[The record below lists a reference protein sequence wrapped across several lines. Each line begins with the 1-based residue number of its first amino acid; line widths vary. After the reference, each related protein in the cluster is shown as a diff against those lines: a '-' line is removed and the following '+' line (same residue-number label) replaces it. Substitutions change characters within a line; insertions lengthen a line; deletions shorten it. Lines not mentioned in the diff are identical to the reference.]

1 MKDIRRAAAVCL
13 TMTLAVSTLFG
24 NTAWA
29 DMPQKTERK
38 KCVHVHTEECYGEP
52 DEEATSSQ
60 IGEEPTECTHVCTV
74 ESGCIRNTAS
84 SSGTNEDD
92 SETGSDDEETNDQK
106 DSADKEENAP
116 SVSTPSDMEDTTV
129 PGGTVIPAVK
139 SQIFSWSWYDPEEN
153 LLDGKLELSGVT
165 EEAQPSFEEV
175 TEYLPEAIVAQVGE
189 ESEAGKEEKLS
200 ITGWSCNEYVQD
212 EEDRWPLEGTYEFA
226 AELPES
232 YELAEDAEALV
243 VEVSVTGDQAAL
255 TVYNPNNVVLNVNF
269 EKGEPSKGLAYDESG
284 FSSLNNNVM
293 NLLNDRGIEV
303 TNSGE
308 NSFQLRMTNAT
319 TIQNLELSRGTWEI
333 VLNGSNVLEGKGK
346 GVGGVGLKIKEN
358 VRATIKEGTAPAS
371 LTAKNSPTTGTSRDG
386 SSGIVVAG
394 ILTIKSG
401 TIEAT
406 ADAGNNSDPFSGGI
420 VVGSDGILN
429 INGGAVTAAGTGK
442 NGVLVRGNFRM
453 TGGSLTATGSGK
465 PGIENEGSFELSGG
479 TISTSADNGGTGFV
493 QRGKPATIQAKELI
507 TDRLY
512 ITKDSSF
519 TVARRGKVTSG
530 STTINSGTLTNEGE
544 FVSNGPLKKEKDG
557 TFINKGTI
565 SGNGSLPDDA
575 KQTPDPITGYT
586 AKISENY
593 NENRSID
600 VPTLAGIHQPDRA
613 GNLQYELAEYTGS
626 DKGEGTIDKKTGQLT
641 VTKAGVFKIEV
652 NTQESGLYKA
662 GENPVCITL
671 TVNKAKFPDS
681 WNLSVTA
688 ASGKYRGAQ
697 GYLAATIIPIG
708 IPDGA
713 RYEYQLKST
722 SSTDD
727 LQEAQWESECPKI
740 VNVAESE
747 QFVFVRVT
755 VDNYESKV
763 FCSGNQTNIIKRDF
777 TDTKV
782 TLEPEKVI
790 YNGQSRDP
798 EIKVVEN
805 WQGTSEDEVNKADY
819 TIKYWTYW
827 TGTYNKEVTERKD
840 AGTYT
845 VHLLGQGNYTY
856 ESNTAIFTIDKCK
869 LNVRITG
876 DSFDKVYDGTT
887 DIREEQNLSVQLYSD
902 SGTPD
907 SQDVRA
913 DQVNLAYQ
921 SADVGEHNIE
931 AANITLADDNA
942 KNYELTEN
950 SASIKGNIVARDF
963 ASMIVSADP
972 LTYNGTEQ
980 KPQIHASVETGLS
993 NVSPDAVVFTYSKNG
1008 VDYQSE
1014 IPGFTDA
1021 GIYQVYVKAS
1031 MANFNDAVKTVNVT
1045 VQQAPSSS
1053 GSHSGGGKDSGGKGS
1068 SGKSSSGSSG
1078 TVTKDSQKGYRSEEQ
1093 GVITGASNQAVND
1106 GYSHWIKDARGWWL
1120 RYSDGTWPMGNTGAF
1135 HWEKVNG
1142 RWWAFGAEGYLST
1155 GWIYDTLY
1163 QGWFYMD
1170 ENQGMLTGWQ
1180 FINGKWYYLN
1190 SNQDG
1195 SAGIMY
1201 SKRRTPDGWYVKEDG
1216 SWDEEA
1222 GR

>member
-1 MKDIRRAAAVCL
+1 MKGIRRAAAVCL

-29 DMPQKTERK
+29 DMPQKTEKK

-74 ESGCIRNTAS
+74 ESGCIRNTAA

-92 SETGSDDEETNDQK
+92 SETGPDDEETNDQK
-106 DSADKEENAP
+106 DSADKAENAP

-175 TEYLPEAIVAQVGE
+175 TEYLPEAIIAQIGE
-189 ESEAGKEEKLS
+189 ESEAGKEGKLP
-200 ITGWSCNEYVQD
+200 ITGWTCNEYVQD
-212 EEDRWPLEGTYEFA
+212 EEGRWPLEGTYEFA
-226 AELPES
+226 AELPEA
-232 YELAEDAEALV
+232 YELAEDVDAPV
-243 VEVSVTGDQAAL
+243 VEVSVTGDQAAMP
-255 TVYNPNNVVLNVNF
+255 VVNPYAVLNVSFN
-269 EKGEPSKGLAYDESG
+269 PSEGSKSLYFDGKN
-284 FSSLNNNVM
+284 FSSVNSDVM
-293 NLLNDRGIEV
+293 KLLNDNGIKVKV
-303 TNSGE
+303 TSSGE
-308 NSFQLRMTNAT
+308 DRFQLIMTNA

-333 VLNGSNVLEGKGK
+333 VLNGSNELEGKGK
-346 GVGGVGLKIKEN
+346 DFSGCGLRIN
-358 VRATIKEGTAPAS
+358 DYVSATIKAEPESAS
-371 LTAKNSPTTGTSRDG
+371 LKVQNYPTKKTSKDT

-394 ILTIKSG
+394 SLTIESG
-401 TIEAT
+401 TIEA
-406 ADAGNNSDPFSGGI
+406 AAYAEQNSEPVSGAI
-420 VVGSDGILN
+420 VVQSNGTLN
-429 INGGAVTAAGTGK
+429 INGGSVTATGTYK
-442 NGVLVRGNFRM
+442 NGVYVLNNFQM
-453 TGGSLTATGSGK
+453 TGGSLKVTGSGK
-465 PGIENEGSFELSGG
+465 PGIENAGNFNLLDG
-479 TISTSADNGGTGFV
+479 TISTKSNSDGIGFL
-493 QRGKPATIQAKELI
+493 QGRGSVTIKAKELN

-512 ITKDSSF
+512 ITGDSSF
-519 TVARRGKVTSG
+519 TVASVGKVTSE
-530 STTINSGTLTNEGE
+530 STIINSGTLINEGE
-544 FVSNGPLKKEKDG
+544 FVSNGPFVKNEKG

-565 SGNGSLPDDA
+565 SGSGSLPDDA
-575 KQTPDPITGYT
+575 KQTPDPITVYT
-586 AKISENY
+586 AEISENY
-593 NENRSID
+593 KENRSID
-600 VPTLAGIHQPDRA
+600 VKNLAAIQKPVKA

-626 DKGEGTIDKKTGQLT
+626 DKGVGTIDKESGQLK
-641 VTKAGVFKIEV
+641 VDRAGVFKIEV
-652 NTQESGLYKA
+652 NTQASGFYKA
-662 GENPVCITL
+662 GENPVYITL
-671 TVNKAKFPDS
+671 TVNKAAFPGD
-681 WNLSVTA
+681 WNLIVTA
-688 ASGKYRGAQ
+688 TIGEYGGAQ
-697 GYLAATIIPIG
+697 GYPAAAISASSIPK
-708 IPDGA
+708 GA
-713 RYEYQLKST
+713 RYEYQLKRT

-727 LQEAQWESECPKI
+727 LQEDKWESECPKI
-740 VNVAESE
+740 VNVAESG

-755 VDNYESKV
+755 VKNYESKV
-763 FCSGNQTNIIKRDF
+763 FCSGNQTNITKRKF

-782 TLEPEKVI
+782 TLEPETVI
-790 YNGQSRDP
+790 YNGQSRNP

-805 WQGTSEDEVNKADY
+805 WRGSSGAEVDKADY

-827 TGTYNKEVTERKD
+827 TGTDNRIVTERKD

-869 LNVRITG
+869 LNARITG

-887 DIREEQNLSVQLYSD
+887 DITEEQNLSVQLYSD

-931 AANITLADDNA
+931 AANITLAGDNA

-950 SASIKGNIVARDF
+950 STSIKGNIVARDF
-963 ASMIVSADP
+963 ASMTVSADP

-1021 GIYQVYVKAS
+1021 GTYQVYVKAS
-1031 MANFNDAVKTVNVT
+1031 MDNFNDAVKTVNVT
-1045 VQQAPSSS
+1045 IQQAPSSS
-1053 GSHSGGGKDSGGKGS
+1053 GSHSGGGGKGS

-1078 TVTKDSQKGYRSEEQ
+1078 TVTKDSQKGYHSEEQ

-1120 RYSDGTWPMGNTGAF
+1120 RYSDGT
-1135 HWEKVNG
+1135 
-1142 RWWAFGAEGYLST
+1142 
-1155 GWIYDTLY
+1155 
-1163 QGWFYMD
+1163 
-1170 ENQGMLTGWQ
+1170 
-1180 FINGKWYYLN
+1180 
-1190 SNQDG
+1190 
-1195 SAGIMY
+1195 
-1201 SKRRTPDGWYVKEDG
+1201 
-1216 SWDEEA
+1216 
-1222 GR
+1222 

>member
-1 MKDIRRAAAVCL
+1 MKGIRRAAAMCL

-74 ESGCIRNTAS
+74 ESGCIRNTAV

-92 SETGSDDEETNDQK
+92 SETEPDDEETNDQK
-106 DSADKEENAP
+106 DSADKAENAP
-116 SVSTPSDMEDTTV
+116 SVSTPSDMEDTAV

-153 LLDGKLELSGVT
+153 LLDGKLELSGVI

-175 TEYLPEAIVAQVGE
+175 TEYLPEAIIAQVGE
-189 ESEAGKEEKLS
+189 ESEAGKEEKLP

-212 EEDRWPLEGTYEFA
+212 EEGRWPLEGTYEFA
-226 AELPES
+226 AELPEA
-232 YELAEDAEALV
+232 YELAEDVDALV
-243 VEVSVTGDQAAL
+243 VEVSVTGDQAAM
-255 TVYNPNNVVLNVNF
+255 TVVSGECVLNVSFNS
-269 EKGEPSKGLAYDESG
+269 GEEFKSLYFDGNK
-284 FSSLNNNVM
+284 FSSVNNDVM
-293 NLLNDRGIEV
+293 KLLNDHGIKV

-308 NSFQLRMTNAT
+308 NSFQLRMTKA
-319 TIQNLELSRGTWEI
+319 TIQNLELSQGTWEI
-333 VLNGSNVLEGKGK
+333 VLNGSNVLKGKGK
-346 GVGGVGLKIKEN
+346 GFSGCGLRIN
-358 VRATIKEGTAPAS
+358 DYVSATIKAETASAS
-371 LTAKNSPTTGTSRDG
+371 LTVKNSPTKRTSDDA
-386 SSGIVVAG
+386 SSAIVVAG
-394 ILTIKSG
+394 SLTIESG
-401 TIEAT
+401 TIEA
-406 ADAGNNSDPFSGGI
+406 AAYAEQNSDPVSGAIVVQSNGTLNISGG
-420 VVGSDGILN
+420 S
-429 INGGAVTAAGTGK
+429 VTAAGTHK
-442 NGVLVRGNFRM
+442 NGVYVRRNFQM
-453 TGGSLTATGSGK
+453 TGGSLTVTGSGK
-465 PGIENEGSFELSGG
+465 PGIENVGSFELSGG
-479 TISTSADNGGTGFV
+479 TISTNGGPGFL
-493 QRGKPATIQAKELI
+493 QRGGTATIQAKELN

-512 ITKDSSF
+512 INGNSSF
-519 TVARRGKVTSG
+519 TVAKGGKVTSG
-530 STTINSGTLTNEGE
+530 STIIDSGTLTNAGE
-544 FVSNGPLKKEKDG
+544 FVLNGAFEKGKYG
-557 TFINKGTI
+557 TFINNGTI
-565 SGNGSLPDDA
+565 SGTGSLPDGV
-575 KQTPDPITGYT
+575 KQIPDNITVYKAEISADYCDNMSINVQNLAAIHKPI
-586 AKISENY
+586 K
-593 NENRSID
+593 
-600 VPTLAGIHQPDRA
+600 AGD
-613 GNLQYELAEYTGS
+613 LQYELAEYTGS
-626 DKGEGTIDKKTGQLT
+626 DKGVGTIDKESGQLT
-641 VTKAGVFKIEV
+641 VDRAGVFKIEV
-652 NTQESGLYKA
+652 NTQASGFYKA
-662 GENPVCITL
+662 GENPVYITL
-671 TVNKAKFPDS
+671 TVNKAAFPGD
-681 WNLSVTA
+681 WNLIVTA
-688 ASGKYRGAQ
+688 TIGEYGGAQ
-697 GYLAATIIPIG
+697 GYPAAAISASSIPK
-708 IPDGA
+708 GA
-713 RYEYQLKST
+713 RYEYQLKRT

-727 LQEAQWESECPKI
+727 LQEDKWESECPKI
-740 VNVAESE
+740 VNVAESG

-763 FCSGNQTNIIKRDF
+763 FCSGNQTNITKRKF

-782 TLEPEKVI
+782 TLEPETVI
-790 YNGQSRDP
+790 YNGQSRNP

-805 WQGTSEDEVNKADY
+805 WRGSSGAEVDKADY

-827 TGTYNKEVTERKD
+827 TGTDNREVTERKD

-845 VHLLGQGNYTY
+845 VCLLGQENYTN
-856 ESNTAIFTIDKCK
+856 ELNKAILTIDKCK
-869 LNVRITG
+869 LNARITG
-876 DSFDKVYDGTT
+876 GSFDKVYDGTT
-887 DIREEQNLSVQLYSD
+887 DITEEQNLSVQLYSD

-921 SADVGEHNIE
+921 SADVGEHDIE
-931 AANITLADDNA
+931 AANITLAGDNA

-950 SASIKGNIVARDF
+950 STSIKGNIVARDF
-963 ASMIVSADP
+963 ASMTVSADP

-1021 GIYQVYVKAS
+1021 GTYQVYVKAS
-1031 MANFNDAVKTVNVT
+1031 MDNFNDAVKTLNVT

-1053 GSHSGGGKDSGGKGS
+1053 GSHSGGGGKGS
-1068 SGKSSSGSSG
+1068 SGKSSSGSSS

-1155 GWIYDTLY
+1155 GWIYDTLH

-1170 ENQGMLTGWQ
+1170 ENQGTLTGWQ

-1190 SNQDG
+1190 PNQDG

>member
-1 MKDIRRAAAVCL
+1 M
-13 TMTLAVSTLFG
+13 
-24 NTAWA
+24 
-29 DMPQKTERK
+29 
-38 KCVHVHTEECYGEP
+38 HTEECYGEP

-74 ESGCIRNTAS
+74 ESGCIRNTAA

-92 SETGSDDEETNDQK
+92 SETGPDDEETNDQK
-106 DSADKEENAP
+106 DSANKAENAP

-175 TEYLPEAIVAQVGE
+175 TEYLPEAIIAQVGE
-189 ESEAGKEEKLS
+189 ESEAGKEEKLP

-212 EEDRWPLEGTYEFA
+212 EEGCWPLEGTYEFA
-226 AELPES
+226 AELPEA

-243 VEVSVTGDQAAL
+243 VEVSVTGDQAAMP
-255 TVYNPNNVVLNVNF
+255 VYDYQNVVLNVNF
-269 EKGEPSKGLAYDESG
+269 EEGEPPKGLAYDESG
-284 FSSLNNNVM
+284 FSSLNNDVM
-293 NLLNDRGIEV
+293 NLLNDRGIKV

-333 VLNGSNVLEGKGK
+333 VLNGSNVLKGKGK
-346 GVGGVGLKIKEN
+346 GFSGCGLRIN
-358 VRATIKEGTAPAS
+358 DYVSATIKAETASAS
-371 LTAKNSPTTGTSRDG
+371 LTVKNSPTKRTSDDA
-386 SSGIVVAG
+386 SSAIVVAG
-394 ILTIKSG
+394 SLTIESG
-401 TIEAT
+401 TIEA
-406 ADAGNNSDPFSGGI
+406 AAYAEQNSDPVSGAIVVQSNGTLNISGG
-420 VVGSDGILN
+420 S
-429 INGGAVTAAGTGK
+429 VTAAGTHK
-442 NGVLVRGNFRM
+442 NGVYVRRNFQM
-453 TGGSLTATGSGK
+453 TGGSLTVTGSGK
-465 PGIENEGSFELSGG
+465 PGIENVGSFELSGG
-479 TISTSADNGGTGFV
+479 TISTNGGPGFL
-493 QRGKPATIQAKELI
+493 QRGGTATIQAKELN

-512 ITKDSSF
+512 INGNSSF
-519 TVARRGKVTSG
+519 TVAKGGKVTSG
-530 STTINSGTLTNEGE
+530 STIIDSGTLTNAGE
-544 FVSNGPLKKEKDG
+544 FVLNGAFEKGKYG
-557 TFINKGTI
+557 TFINNGTI
-565 SGNGSLPDDA
+565 SGTGSLPDGV
-575 KQTPDPITGYT
+575 KQIPDNITVYK
-586 AKISENY
+586 AEISADYCDNM
-593 NENRSID
+593 SIN
-600 VPTLAGIHQPDRA
+600 VQNLAAIQKPVNA
-613 GNLQYELAEYTGS
+613 GNLQYELVEDTGS
-626 DKGEGTIDKKTGQLT
+626 DKGVGTIDKERGQLR
-641 VTKAGVFKIEV
+641 VTKAGVFKIKV
-652 NTQESGLYKA
+652 NTQASGFYKA
-662 GENPVCITL
+662 GENPVYITL

-681 WNLSVTA
+681 WNLTVTA
-688 ASGKYRGAQ
+688 ASGEYRGAQ
-697 GYLAATIIPIG
+697 GYPAAAISASSIPS
-708 IPDGA
+708 GA

-722 SSTDD
+722 NRKDD
-727 LQEAQWESECPKI
+727 LQEDQWKSECPKI
-740 VNVAESE
+740 VNVAESG

-755 VDNYESKV
+755 VDNYKSKI
-763 FCSGNQTNIIKRDF
+763 FCSGNQTNITKRKF

-782 TLEPEKVI
+782 TLEPETVI
-790 YNGQSRDP
+790 YNGQSWSP

-805 WQGTSEDEVNKADY
+805 WQGASEDAVDRADY
-819 TIKYWTYW
+819 IIQYWTYW
-827 TGTYNKEVTERKD
+827 TGTDNSIVTERKD

-845 VHLLGQGNYTY
+845 VYLLGQRNYTN
-856 ESNTAIFTIDKCK
+856 ESKQAILTIDKCK
-869 LNVRITG
+869 LNARITG

-887 DIREEQNLSVQLYSD
+887 DIKEEQNLSVQLYSD

-907 SQDVRA
+907 SRDVRA
-913 DQVNLAYQ
+913 DQVNWAYQ

-931 AANITLADDNA
+931 AANITLAGDNA

-950 SASIKGNIVARDF
+950 STSIKGNIVARDF
-963 ASMIVSADP
+963 ASMTVSADP

-980 KPQIHASVETGLS
+980 KPQIHASVEIGLS
-993 NVSPDAVVFTYSKNG
+993 NESPDAVVFTYSKNG

-1021 GIYQVYVKAS
+1021 GTYQVYVKAS

-1053 GSHSGGGKDSGGKGS
+1053 GSHSGGGGKGSSGKSS

-1155 GWIYDTLY
+1155 GWIYDTLH